1 MMDFL
6 FINSQELTALMEL
19 PLIQRVTYIMGIR
32 PYMDLQTCIV
42 GIKRK
47 ISYQS
52 LREVLYVAPIPGV
65 KAEYPSH
72 QQARRAVKSL
82 ERAGLVAIQSTE
94 KNLILKC
101 LLAETNNSVQNKA
114 GTRPTSEVDT
124 QKVCY
129 TDVKSTTYRNS
140 SRQADISKTA
150 QADTPHNSENKYVCL
165 SKFFENF
172 WESYPQPQN
181 KTHAWNEFQK
191 LNPDEVLFSK
201 IMMALDTQLN
211 HHQQQQSAGL
221 WVPHWRYPANWL
233 AQRGWEDDINTS
245 KLQEKTNATHKTR
258 ATKQPVDFFWESCKG
273 GVDYIPDCET
283 IADDSIQFSGN
294 VIQFSERRKTS
305 KAY

>member
-124 QKVCY
+124 QNVCY
-129 TDVKSTTYRNS
+129 TDVKSTTYGNS

-165 SKFFENF
+165 SKFFESF
-172 WESYPQPQN
+172 WGKYPQPQN

-191 LNPDEVLFSK
+191 LNPDEILFSK
-201 IMMALDTQLN
+201 IMISLNIQIN
-211 HHQQQQSAGL
+211 HHQQQQSAGH

-233 AQRGWEDDINTS
+233 AQRGWEDDINTN
-245 KLQEKTNATHKTR
+245 KLQEKTNAAHKART
-258 ATKQPVDFFWESCKG
+258 TKQPVDFFWESCKG
-273 GVDYIPDCET
+273 GIDYVPDSET
-283 IADDSIQFSGN
+283 IVNDGAQSARN
-294 VIQFSERRKTS
+294 VIRFSEYRKTS
-305 KAY
+305 ETC

>member
-1 MMDFL
+1 MDFL
-6 FINSQELTALMEL
+6 FINTQELTALMDL
-19 PLIQRVTYIMGIR
+19 PLIQRVAYIMGIR
-32 PYMDLQTCIV
+32 PYMDKQTCIV

-65 KAEYPSH
+65 KAEYPSL

-82 ERAGLVAIQSTE
+82 ERTGLVAIQSTE

-101 LLAETNNSVQNKA
+101 LLAETDKSVQNKA
-114 GTRPTSEVDT
+114 GMRPTSEVDT
-124 QKVCY
+124 RQVCY
-129 TDVKSTTYRNS
+129 TDVKSTAYKNT
-140 SRQADISKTA
+140 SRQPDIRKTA

-165 SKFFENF
+165 SKFFEKF
-172 WESYPQPQN
+172 WEIYPQPQN

-201 IMMALDTQLN
+201 IMMALNVQLN

-233 AQRGWEDDINTS
+233 AQRGWEDDINTN
-245 KLQEKTNATHKTR
+245 KLQEKTNAAHKTH
-258 ATKQPVDFFWESCKG
+258 ATKQPVDFFWESCKSG
-273 GVDYIPDCET
+273 ADYIPDCEIIT
-283 IADDSIQFSGN
+283 DDNGHSSRN
-294 VIQFSERRKTS
+294 VIQLSEHRKTS
-305 KAY
+305 EAY